1 MKIPR
6 VRQEKDP
13 RVNHLRGRAQ
23 EARSKQKFQEANRL
37 DSWANSL
44 SKDRSIDEKT
54 ESAEPPPKLTLPRA
68 LKRFAVTKRS
78 IPVKTAVA
86 PKPTPK
92 KTPVPDL
99 EHMLR
104 EKSEK
109 TDSSPRPQDRT
120 QLLMVA
126 GKLPYLNPLANAG
139 SNAKYGPGNEVA
151 QFGLAGTGACLMAM
165 EPAAGGILLMFSCV
179 LEAMTSENTDEVEE
193 QPADAEPEKVEE
205 GRAAGLFAASPCG
218 MAWLIA

>member
-6 VRQEKDP
+6 VKQEKDP

-44 SKDRSIDEKT
+44 SNDRSIDEKA
-54 ESAEPPPKLTLPRA
+54 ESAEPPPKLILPRT
-68 LKRFAVTKRS
+68 LKRFAVTKNS
-78 IPVKTAVA
+78 VPVKTAVA
-86 PKPTPK
+86 PKPPPK
-92 KTPVPDL
+92 RAPVSDL

-104 EKSEK
+104 EKTEK
-109 TDSSPRPQDRT
+109 SDSSPRPQDRT
-120 QLLMVA
+120 QLLVVA

-139 SNAKYGPGNEVA
+139 GKSKSGPGSEAA
-151 QFGLAGTGACLMAM
+151 QFGLAGTGACLMAL

-179 LEAMTSENTDEVEE
+179 LEAMTSETTDEVDE
-193 QPADAEPEKVEE
+193 QPADGEPEKVEE
-205 GRAAGLFAASPCG
+205 GQATGLFTASPCG
-218 MAWLIA
+218 MSWLIA